1 MLVSSVSDSQLVWLS
16 LRRLP
21 WVTLTFAFLQIST
34 FALIEL
40 NQADV
45 FFGFD
50 ISQGTLT
57 RQLAFDLKAP
67 LRHQGMTILT
77 SFFAHE
83 GAFHFF
89 SNLPWLLLF
98 AFLFERKRELK
109 RLSFLL
115 ISGHLLSL
123 VGASIAMIYFSAPQW
138 VLGMSGGVLALG
150 AAWVCEWDKIW
161 GKASVAFW
169 SALFIYLSPAL
180 ALTHI
185 LPMAIGLLVSLK
197 SHPQKTQKLST

>member
-1 MLVSSVSDSQLVWLS
+1 MLVSSVSDSQLVRLS

-21 WVTLTFAFLQIST
+21 WATLTLAFLQIST

-40 NQADV
+40 NQADI

-50 ISQGTLT
+50 ISQGTLS
-57 RQLAFDLKAP
+57 RQLAFDVQSP
-67 LRHQGMTILT
+67 LRHKGISILT
-77 SFFAHE
+77 SFFAHQ
-83 GAFHFF
+83 GASHFF

-98 AFLFERKRELK
+98 AFLYERKKQLK

-150 AAWVCEWDKIW
+150 ATWICQWDKLW
-161 GKASVAFW
+161 GKAIVACW
-169 SALFIYLSPAL
+169 SALFIFLSQAL

-185 LPMAIGLLVSLK
+185 LPMALGLLVSPK
-197 SHPQKTQKLST
+197 SNRQKTL

>member
-1 MLVSSVSDSQLVWLS
+1 MLGSTVSDSQLVWLS

-21 WVTLTFAFLQIST
+21 WFTLTCAFLQIFT
-34 FALIEL
+34 FTLIEL

-57 RQLAFDLKAP
+57 RQLNVDLKSP

-77 SFFAHE
+77 AFFAHE

-98 AFLFERKRELK
+98 AFLYERKRELK

-123 VGASIAMIYFSAPQW
+123 VGASVAMVYYSAPQW
-138 VLGMSGGVLALG
+138 VLGMSGGVLAL
-150 AAWVCEWDKIW
+150 AAASVCEWDKIW
-161 GKASVAFW
+161 GKACVACW

-197 SHPQKTQKLST
+197 IHPQKTLSE